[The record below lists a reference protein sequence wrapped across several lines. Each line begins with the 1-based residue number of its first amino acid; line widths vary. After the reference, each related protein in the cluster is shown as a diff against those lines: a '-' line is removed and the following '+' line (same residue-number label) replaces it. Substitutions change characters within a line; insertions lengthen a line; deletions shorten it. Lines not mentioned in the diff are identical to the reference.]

1 MKRMHEIEI
10 NREWF
15 QVETLTARESANAI
29 VAAHDHRY
37 TYADIYD
44 AYQKPSEAKVSIW
57 NEWVDWAR
65 DVNMLDGTYEVLD
78 LRIGSASCFM
88 FTVVAVIREFA
99 VDETGNRIAVATY
112 IMRVTKYHQYL
123 YRLASDESG
132 DDIDV
137 CW

>member
-1 MKRMHEIEI
+1 MKRMQDMEIKGMH
-10 NREWF
+10 F
-15 QVETLTARESANAI
+15 QVKELTARESANVI
-29 VAAHDHRY
+29 DAANDHRY

-57 NEWVDWAR
+57 NEWVHWAN
-65 DVNMLDGTYEVLD
+65 DVNMFDGTYEVHD

-99 VDETGNRIAVATY
+99 VDETSNRIAVATY
-112 IMRVTKYHQYL
+112 IMRVTKYHNYL
-123 YRLASDESG
+123 YLLTSDESG
-132 DDIDV
+132 EDVDV